1 MPNTPFAESKMFADF
16 PICVLQDEMQN
27 GVRVPLLKNSQPFK
41 NIQKSLLKAIDDVS
55 GSEYAFTKY
64 HYHEG
69 VEILLINEGSAR
81 IVVENRTLAV
91 KKGDMVIANSFEA
104 HGIYLESENDD
115 FQRTCIVF
123 HPHRIFPY
131 ESNEC
136 RFFTDLKAMRFENF
150 ISAEHSASPALRDC
164 ILNILTTCKQEE
176 RVRSVPIFEE
186 LIRFYS
192 LIIRNGLYRSPS
204 ENVSY
209 LQDFMDKVSYY
220 IEAHLTED
228 ISTAAL
234 AAYCQYTTEHFCR
247 LFKRC
252 FNKTFK
258 DYLNIYRIQKAKELI
273 DSGEF
278 STIARLSATC
288 GFNNQNHFGNM
299 FKKHVGV
306 SPSDYINRK
315 KELNA
320 EEA

>member
-1 MPNTPFAESKMFADF
+1 MSSTSKAQNQMFADF
-16 PICVLQDEMQN
+16 PICVLQDEMRD

-69 VEILLINEGSAR
+69 VEILLVNRGEGR
-81 IVVENRTLAV
+81 IVVENRTLRV
-91 KKGDMVIANSFEA
+91 KKGDIVIANSFEA
-104 HGIYLESENDD
+104 HGIYLDDVNGD
-115 FQRTCIVF
+115 FQRTCVVF

-131 ESNEC
+131 ESSEC
-136 RFFTDLKAMRFENF
+136 RFFTDLKAMRFENM
-150 ISAEHSASPALRDC
+150 IPAEHFAAPSLQAC
-164 ILNILTTCKQEE
+164 ILSILSACKREE
-176 RVRSVPIFEE
+176 VVRSVPIFEE

-192 LIIRNGLYRSPS
+192 LIIQAGLYRTPS
-204 ENVSY
+204 ENVSHI
-209 LQDFMDKVSYY
+209 QDFMDKVSYY
-220 IEAHLTED
+220 IETHLTED

-258 DYLNIYRIQKAKELI
+258 DYLNIYRIQRAKELI
-273 DSGEF
+273 DSRDF
-278 STIARLSATC
+278 STIAELSSCC

-306 SPSDYINRK
+306 SPSDYVNRK
-315 KELNA
+315 KELS
-320 EEA
+320 EKKS

>member
-1 MPNTPFAESKMFADF
+1 MPSTFKTEDQMFADF

-27 GVRVPLLKNSQPFK
+27 GARIPLLKNSQPFK
-41 NIQKSLLKAIDDVS
+41 NTGKSLLKAIYDPS
-55 GSEYAFTKY
+55 GNEYTFTKY

-69 VEILLINEGSAR
+69 VEILLINRGDAE
-81 IVVENRTLAV
+81 IVVENRALSV
-91 KKGDMVIANSFEA
+91 KEGDIVIANSFEA
-104 HGIYLESENDD
+104 HGIYLKDTNGD

-131 ESNEC
+131 ESSEC
-136 RFFTDLKAMRFENF
+136 RFFTDLKAMRFENM
-150 ISAEHSASPALRDC
+150 IPAEHSASVPLRSC
-164 ILNILTTCKQEE
+164 ILNILAACKREE
-176 RVRSVPIFEE
+176 VVRSVPMFEE

-192 LIIRNGLYRSPS
+192 LIIQAGLYRSPS

-209 LQDFMDKVSYY
+209 IQDFMDKVSYY

-234 AAYCQYTTEHFCR
+234 ATYCQYTTEHFCR

-273 DSGEF
+273 DSGSF
-278 STIARLSATC
+278 STIAELSSSC

-306 SPSDYINRK
+306 SPSDYVNRK
-315 KELNA
+315 KGLTEKDA
-320 EEA
+320 